1 MDRTATLFMGTFNS
15 EYFLRDNTVCKLPSF
30 NHEEANAII
39 SVMDELL
46 FVFSRDDN
54 DLVITRIPMDAAHKN
69 YLSELGIKFNNNDR
83 PVCSLKDVNNFRVPT
98 QICKLLINSNH
109 GSDSYFQKIISPN
122 LNFSPYA
129 IIPETHNFCDFYG
142 LKKNFPDIE
151 TVKKVNSKLYSYTI
165 TEDLFGYRLGIIVE
179 SADELKSAGS
189 SLLDKSPFLL
199 KDLFGVSGTGNIL
212 IESLNRLELLVRQCK
227 KQEQKGKRTQFLIQP
242 LLKKEVDFS
251 CHLEVQS
258 NGVVNF
264 LSVQIMRNKG
274 FSFSGMKTAEAE
286 LIRFLEA
293 SDYFAC
299 ISKVGRRLFEDG
311 YYGFV
316 CIDSMILEDGV
327 IVPILEINARKS
339 MGLINYQIEQLFSMY
354 AKTVEMITIDLRVPK
369 NIEFEQFLN
378 EMIRENILFTKNN
391 AFGILPLTANSFHIN
406 SKLVDDETNN
416 PSHVMGRLYLTL
428 VGGNDKEIDKVHR
441 KLEYIF
447 NKLDLN
453 RFN

>member
-1 MDRTATLFMGTFNS
+1 MDKTSTLFMGTFNS

-54 DLVITRIPMDAAHKN
+54 DLVITRLPMDPAHKN
-69 YLSELGIKFNNNDR
+69 YLSELGIKFNNNEM

-98 QICKLLINSNH
+98 QICRLLVNSNH
-109 GSDSYFQKIISPN
+109 DGYFQKIISPN

-129 IIPETHNFCDFYG
+129 VIPETHNFCDFYG
-142 LKKNFPDIE
+142 LKKNFPDID

-165 TEDLFGYRLGIIVE
+165 TEDLFGYTLGSLVE
-179 SADELKSAGS
+179 SADELRSAGC
-189 SLLDKSPFLL
+189 SLLDGGPFLL

-212 IESLNRLELLVRQCK
+212 IESLSRLELLVRQCK

-242 LLKKEVDFS
+242 LLKKELDFS

-258 NGVVNF
+258 HGAVNF
-264 LSVQIMRNKG
+264 LSVQIMSNKG

-286 LIRFLEA
+286 LIGFLEA
-293 SDYFAC
+293 SDYFTC
-299 ISKVGRRLFEDG
+299 IGKIGRRLFEDG
-311 YYGFV
+311 YHGFV
-316 CIDSMILEDGV
+316 CIDSMILEDGE

-339 MGLINYQIEQLFSMY
+339 MGLINYQIEQLFSLY
-354 AKTVEMITIDLRVPK
+354 AKTVEMISIDLRVPK
-369 NIEFEQFLN
+369 NIEFEQFFN
-378 EMIRENILFTKNN
+378 EMKGEKILFDKNS
-391 AFGILPLTANSFHIN
+391 ASGIVPLTANSFHVN
-406 SKLVDDETNN
+406 SKLVDNETNN
-416 PSHVMGRLYLTL
+416 SDHVMGRLYLTL
-428 VGGNDKEIDKVHR
+428 VGGNDKESDRVHQ
-441 KLEYIF
+441 KLDDIF
-447 NKLDLN
+447 NKLDIS